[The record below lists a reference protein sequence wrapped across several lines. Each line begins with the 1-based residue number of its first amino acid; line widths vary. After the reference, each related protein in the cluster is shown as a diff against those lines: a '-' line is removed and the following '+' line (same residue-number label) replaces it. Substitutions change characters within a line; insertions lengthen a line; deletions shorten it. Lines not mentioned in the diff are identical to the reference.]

1 MGRKESRIQ
10 SWTNRFLLTIFIV
23 FTSQNLI
30 SSPVDDHQERFEDVA
45 LKIWEYAE
53 LGYLEEKSSGLL
65 QQELKDSGFTI
76 QSGIAGI
83 PTAFI
88 AEYNNGGPVL
98 GILGEFDALPGLS
111 QQNVPFKT
119 AEGLSSA
126 NGHACGHHLF
136 GAASA
141 WAVVAIKE
149 WLEESGTPGTI
160 RFYGTPAEEGGS
172 GKVYIARDGYFDD
185 VDVVLHWHPASGN
198 SADAQSSNSNKS
210 GKFTFSGISAH
221 AASAPEKGRS
231 ALDGVEAM
239 NMMVNMMRGIFPK
252 NLESIM

>member
-1 MGRKESRIQ
+1 MGRKESKIQ
-10 SWTNRFLLTIFIV
+10 RWTSRSLGIIFFV
-23 FTSQNLI
+23 LVSQNLI
-30 SSPVDDHQERFEDVA
+30 SSPIDHHQERFEDVA

-53 LGYLEEKSSGLL
+53 LGYLEEKSSSLL

-83 PTAFI
+83 PTAFV

-111 QQNVPFKT
+111 QQNLPFKT
-119 AEGLSSA
+119 AEGLSST

-141 WAVVAIKE
+141 WAAVAIKE
-149 WLEESGTPGTI
+149 WLEESRTPGTI

-185 VDVVLHWHPASGN
+185 VDIVLHWHPASGN
-198 SADAQSSNSNKS
+198 SCLLYTSPSPRDGLLSRMPSS
-210 GKFTFSGISAH
+210 A
-221 AASAPEKGRS
+221 
-231 ALDGVEAM
+231 
-239 NMMVNMMRGIFPK
+239 
-252 NLESIM
+252 